1 MGVRSAAPQ
10 RAARLDCDSGCR
22 AIRVET
28 CHARDVDVSSFRA
41 WRVVRVASATV
52 VRPKTSMNILI
63 GSGYP
68 SSWKTNRLYEYR
80 EVHTFR
86 RSVRA
91 KPRLRLGSFSRAWK
105 SLRRA
110 GTGTRTRRWA
120 PIRCGKLCSASD
132 ALRLQWWPHES
143 ISDATTSEL
152 RKVRFHC
159 LLRSRLHRCIPCHC
173 PPATSASAAATSG
186 SASLAASASLAGGG
200 ERCCTGRAARQLSAR
215 REGPLSAPPP
225 SALELS

>member
-1 MGVRSAAPQ
+1 MIFDLTAWPFGFH
-10 RAARLDCDSGCR
+10 RLPLRQSH
-22 AIRVET
+22 I
-28 CHARDVDVSSFRA
+28 S
-41 WRVVRVASATV
+41 
-52 VRPKTSMNILI
+52 K
-63 GSGYP
+63 
-68 SSWKTNRLYEYR
+68 
-80 EVHTFR
+80 R
-86 RSVRA
+86 RKWQS
-91 KPRLRLGSFSRAWK
+91 PGLLLGLRLRLVSFSRAWK
-105 SLRRA
+105 GLRRA

-120 PIRCGKLCSASD
+120 PIRCGELCSASD
-132 ALRLQWWPHES
+132 ALCLQWWPHES